1 MVTRKRPEKIEPDIV
16 EDAELNE
23 EMQILEE
30 LQEESYPEAEQEQTE
45 EVEQSEKEVPEPEP
59 EPEPK
64 QTAQKHDKI
73 NALVKCC
80 FIETRDGINA
90 KKGDTI
96 EIPTDPKKHSPA
108 LELAIKTG
116 NVVVDLAPVVSKDA
130 EA

>member
-1 MVTRKRPEKIEPDIV
+1 MARKRPEKIEPGST
-16 EDAELNE
+16 EEAELE
-23 EMQILEE
+23 QEMQTLGE
-30 LQEESYPEAEQEQTE
+30 LTDDQEPEQTE

-59 EPEPK
+59 K
-64 QTAQKHDKI
+64 QTAPKPDKI

>member
-1 MVTRKRPEKIEPDIV
+1 MGKKKPENIEPDIV

-30 LQEESYPEAEQEQTE
+30 LPEESEPEAEQEETE
-45 EVEQSEKEVPEPEP
+45 EVKQSEKEVPEPEP
-59 EPEPK
+59 K
-64 QTAQKHDKI
+64 QTAPKPDKI

>member
-1 MVTRKRPEKIEPDIV
+1 MARKRPEKIEPGST
-16 EDAELNE
+16 EEAELE
-23 EMQILEE
+23 QEMQTPGE
-30 LQEESYPEAEQEQTE
+30 LTDYQ
-45 EVEQSEKEVPEPEP
+45 
-59 EPEPK
+59 EPK
-64 QTAQKHDKI
+64 QTAPKPDKI

-116 NVVVDLAPVVSKDA
+116 NVVVDLAPVVSKDS

>member
-1 MVTRKRPEKIEPDIV
+1 MGRKRPEKIEPGSTEEVDL
-16 EDAELNE
+16 EK
-23 EMQILEE
+23 EMQTLGE
-30 LQEESYPEAEQEQTE
+30 LPVEQEPEQTE

-59 EPEPK
+59 EPK
-64 QTAQKHDKI
+64 QTSPKPDKI

-96 EIPTDPKKHSPA
+96 EIATDPKKHSPA

-116 NVVVDLAPVVSKDA
+116 NVVVDLAPVVSKEA
-130 EA
+130 E